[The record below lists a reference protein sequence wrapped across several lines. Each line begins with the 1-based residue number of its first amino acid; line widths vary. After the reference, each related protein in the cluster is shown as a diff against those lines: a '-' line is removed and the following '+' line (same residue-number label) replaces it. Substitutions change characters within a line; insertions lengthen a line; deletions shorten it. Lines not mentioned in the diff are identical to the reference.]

1 MSLAARCNHCHTVF
15 RITGAQLAAA
25 QGWVR
30 CGGCSQ
36 VFDAAANLVTPS
48 GQPLEVPTVTTQDVP
63 PASAAE
69 AEAAPQP
76 QAPAPLAPIPAPVPA
91 SQAPAPVFQPMPD
104 IDLNLPDLG
113 AMKTEPAWAPAPPPA
128 ATGTATAQSSAPQAT
143 AATAATAAQASPAPA
158 PSRATGLGLGLL
170 LLLTLCLL
178 LAYAARG
185 HIAQAWPA
193 ARPVVVQ
200 ACQALGCQLPPVRQ
214 LQALRLQG
222 SSLSRDDTSGHHQL
236 RVQLLNTGDA
246 PLHMPAFDFSLVDAQ
261 GEVLARRMIDAAELQ
276 PALKQLDPGVD
287 TALTLTLD
295 LKALEPAAIGSFR
308 VQPFYP

>member
-48 GQPLEVPTVTTQDVP
+48 GQPLEVPTVTTQDMP

-69 AEAAPQP
+69 TEATPQP
-76 QAPAPLAPIPAPVPA
+76 QAPAPLAPVPAPVPA
-91 SQAPAPVFQPMPD
+91 QQAPAPVFQPMPD

-113 AMKTEPAWAPAPPPA
+113 TIKTEPAWAPAPPPA
-128 ATGTATAQSSAPQAT
+128 ATGTATAQTTAPPAT
-143 AATAATAAQASPAPA
+143 AALASPAPA
-158 PSRATGLGLGLL
+158 PSMATGRGLGLL
-170 LLLTLCLL
+170 LLVTLCLL

-185 HIAQAWPA
+185 HIAQALPA
-193 ARPVVVQ
+193 VRPVVVQ

-236 RVQLLNTGDA
+236 RVQLLNAGDA

-261 GEVLARRMIDAAELQ
+261 GEVLARRMIDAAEMQ
-276 PALKQLDPGVD
+276 PVLKQLDPGVD

>member
-1 MSLAARCNHCHTVF
+1 
-15 RITGAQLAAA
+15 
-25 QGWVR
+25 
-30 CGGCSQ
+30 
-36 VFDAAANLVTPS
+36 
-48 GQPLEVPTVTTQDVP
+48 
-63 PASAAE
+63 
-69 AEAAPQP
+69 
-76 QAPAPLAPIPAPVPA
+76 
-91 SQAPAPVFQPMPD
+91 MPD
-104 IDLNLPDLG
+104 IDLTLPDLG

-128 ATGTATAQSSAPQAT
+128 ATGTATAQTTAPP
-143 AATAATAAQASPAPA
+143 ATAATAAQASPAPA

-287 TALTLTLD
+287 TALTLILD